1 MIARSTLSTKELFLL
16 LFLTMAATSLISG
29 QVVIFDEDF
38 NSYPDGT
45 TMGTDWD
52 ASIFGNCDG
61 DINNGTDFFWG
72 VFGGAFT
79 ISDADGLNCCDIN
92 GNAGGVFGDN
102 GSTLEIGPID
112 ISPYSSFSIDFEFNT
127 SGDFECSY
135 TDFPPFEAC
144 PEEDAVPF
152 CQGGHDQAIFSYS
165 IDGGPD
171 IVFGYWCGDMFC
183 YGEPFLCGNVT
194 GSDLTIKVTAGT
206 QSDSEEYTIDNIEVT
221 GYSNPLVTPTANSE
235 LDTAI
240 VCDGATLSLS
250 ETGGWAATWTWTSP
264 GGTNYGTQNVDIP
277 SVQSGDQG
285 WWTIEAT
292 DGSACTITDSVYVEI
307 EAAPTFT
314 VLSDIT
320 VCEGLTVD
328 LDTVVDPSNNDLTYT
343 FHSGNPPTPGNQIPQ
358 PTSFNSNTTIYV
370 LGTSSNGCS
379 SVEEVNVDVIAIP
392 VTPPISASDDTVCIG
407 EDFQLFYDFP
417 IPIPGLQFSWTGP
430 NGFSSSSEDPT
441 ISNPTLANS
450 GTYSLV
456 VSLLGCRSEAAMIDV
471 IVRAGAD
478 APTVTS
484 PQDVCVGSPI
494 ILNAQS
500 NPNATYSWT
509 GPNGF
514 SSTEQNPTV
523 TSNATFANAGTYSVT
538 ASLGGCQGGS
548 SDIIVNVLDTPSFD
562 LVVLEEIACPGDF
575 NGSISVNINGGTS
588 PFTYDWSDNTFD
600 GLSTLLGIP
609 SGSYTLNLI
618 DANGCSLEKTLF
630 LDEPD
635 PLDIVC
641 FLGQDVSGPGGM
653 DGSFIVDIIGGTPNY
668 TITYDNGNGTSG
680 TLNDATEGANT
691 ISDLP
696 SGTYTIT
703 VIDANGCEDE
713 CSVTINEPGCDLNI
727 DSIELVGE
735 ILCFGDSTGALEGF
749 ISGGSGNYIILWSSN
764 GDSIGNQLL
773 VNNLP
778 AGSYTLSVEDADN
791 PGCSRTSTFDLEQAE
806 ELQFLNCSELQGVST
821 PGAGDGIGRVIY
833 EGGSPSYNIS
843 WNGPQSGTIVP
854 SGDTLDIINLQGG
867 TYTITITDANG
878 CVDSCSFS
886 IQNGNCDLAIDLDT
900 AYFEACPNDSN
911 LVIELSVVNQTIHT
925 LFLWNGDTLN
935 TNFAQNLPKGVYTI
949 IAIDTLSNCSDQVVI
964 DRSYPDID
972 IECVVFEPPTAQ
984 GNMDGVGGLIV
995 RSIAYPYTAEIR
1007 GGMFPVIIPDIQR
1020 DTLRVNTLSPGS
1032 YQIIVTDS
1040 LGCMDSC
1047 NLIVPDPGCALDIML
1062 DTAYFSGCPSD
1073 SSGIIEMLISGG
1085 TGNIRY
1091 IWNGDTL
1098 SINSRTNLSPGDYSI
1113 VAFDEN
1119 NCRDSIE
1126 VSLNYEDSLQFE
1138 CAILTPPTAVG
1149 GRNGEGGVII
1159 RSGAYPLSVLIEG
1172 FDFTA
1177 NETGVVS
1184 DTIVFNQLDSGWYTI
1199 TLTDSLGCSD
1209 TCQFFMPDGGCP
1221 IFSLDSIVTTQLDCN
1236 QAFSGSLEAFVSGGS
1251 GNYFYDWNVDSL
1263 DGMNPISG
1271 LASGTYELTVTDL
1284 DLNCVVTGNAIIF
1297 PGPQINLD
1305 LTTETVFCAG
1315 DSAQVDIQLI
1325 GGLAPYQLD
1334 INGSVITL
1342 NQSDTTLYLNNGG
1355 DYTLIAS
1362 DSNGCSTTERFSVV
1376 ERPLAINS
1384 ITEEICR
1391 GETIEIAGVIF
1402 DGSRSRDSV
1411 ILSGMAAN
1419 GCDSIIEV
1427 NLSVEEVTLDY
1438 SVIDPNCLEDP
1449 VSQIQINNITGAGLF
1464 QVSIG
1469 GTLFDIN
1476 NIPTRIN
1483 GLNPGPTDVFALS
1496 SNLCSSDTFNVLL
1509 EEANIPIVSI
1519 AQVNP
1524 IQAGDTVLLEG
1535 MTSDSTFTEIVWT
1548 PAQSLTCDTCLSTTA
1563 YPINTTTYILRIT
1576 NDEGCEG
1583 LAEVTIIVNEQEK
1596 AVYIPNIFSPNGDGI
1611 NDFFT
1616 LYSDESVTIRRMLIF
1631 DRWGNRIFERNNLA
1645 PNVEAT
1651 GWDGTFRDRELSE
1664 GVYVYSIEI
1673 IDDMGNVD
1681 ILQGSIT
1688 LIR

>member
-1 MIARSTLSTKELFLL
+1 
-16 LFLTMAATSLISG
+16 MAATSLISG

-45 TMGTDWD
+45 TLGTNWD

-61 DINNGTDFFWG
+61 DINNGSDFFWG
-72 VFGGAFT
+72 VFSGAFT
-79 ISDADGLNCCDIN
+79 ISDADGLNCCDLN
-92 GNAGGVFGDN
+92 GNSGGSFGDN
-102 GSTLEIGPID
+102 GNTLEIGPID

-127 SGDFECSY
+127 SGDFECSF

-221 GYSNPLVTPTANSE
+221 GYSNPLITPTANSE

-250 ETGGWAATWTWTSP
+250 ETGGWASTWTWTSP
-264 GGTNYGTQNVDIP
+264 AGTTYGTQNVDIP

-292 DGSACTITDSVYVEI
+292 DGSACTISDSVYVEI
-307 EAAPTFT
+307 EAAPSFT

-320 VCEGLTVD
+320 VCEGLTLD

-343 FHSGNPPTPGNQIPQ
+343 FHSGNPPSPANQIPQ

-417 IPIPGLQFSWTGP
+417 IPIPGLQFNWTGP
-430 NGFSSSSEDPT
+430 DGFSSSSEDPT
-441 ISNPTLANS
+441 ISNPTSANS

-456 VSLLGCRSEAAMIDV
+456 VSLLGCQSEAALIDV

-478 APTVTS
+478 APTVAS

-494 ILNAQS
+494 VLNAQS
-500 NPNATYSWT
+500 NPNASYNWI

-514 SSTEQNPTV
+514 TSTEQNPTV
-523 TSNATFANAGTYSVT
+523 TSNATFADAGTYTVT

-575 NGSISVNINGGTS
+575 NGSISVTINGGTS

-600 GLSTLLGIP
+600 GLSTLLGLP

-618 DANGCSLEKTLF
+618 DANGCSLEKTLV
-630 LDEPD
+630 LEEPD

-641 FLGQDVSGPGGM
+641 FLGQDVSAPGGM
-653 DGSFIVDIIGGTPNY
+653 DGSFIVDIIGGTANY
-668 TITYDNGNGTSG
+668 SITYDNGNGTSG
-680 TLNDATEGANT
+680 TLNDATAGANT

-713 CSVTINEPGCDLNI
+713 CSVTINEPGCDLRI
-727 DSIELVGE
+727 DTIIAVSD
-735 ILCFGDSTGALEGF
+735 ILCFGDSTGSLEAT
-749 ISGGSGNYIILWSSN
+749 ISGGSGNFTFLWSLN
-764 GDSIGNQLL
+764 GDSVGNAILL
-773 VNNLP
+773 P
-778 AGSYTLSVEDADN
+778 DIPSGTYTLTVGDLDN
-791 PGCSRTSTFDLEQAE
+791 PGCTQAATFDLDQP
-806 ELQFLNCSELQGVST
+806 ELLQLLDCSQLQGVSS

-833 EGGSPSYNIS
+833 EGGIPPYNIS
-843 WNGPQSGTIVP
+843 WSGPQSGTISRSV
-854 SGDTLDIINLQGG
+854 DTLDIVNLNAGE
-867 TYTITITDANG
+867 YSVTIMDANG
-878 CVDSCSFS
+878 CVDSCIFT
-886 IQNGNCDLAIDLDT
+886 IQDGNCDLSVTLDN
-900 AYFEACPNDSN
+900 AFFESCPNDSS
-911 LVIELSVVNQTIHT
+911 LTIEVSLTNGTPNTI
-925 LFLWNGDTLN
+925 FIWNNDSLN
-935 TNFAQNLPKGVYTI
+935 TASRQNLPKGIYI
-949 IAIDTLSNCSDQVVI
+949 IQAVDTLTNCSDQIIV
-964 DRSYPDID
+964 DRSYPELE
-972 IECVVFEPPTAQ
+972 IECVVFESPSGQ
-984 GNMDGVGGLIV
+984 GSMDGIGGLIV
-995 RSIAYPYTAEIR
+995 NSIAYPYTAEVR
-1007 GGMFPVIIPDIQR
+1007 GGMFPVIIPDIRR
-1020 DTLRVNTLSPGS
+1020 DTLRVNTLNPGT

-1047 NLIVPDPGCALDIML
+1047 TIIIPDPGCDLMLSLDS
-1062 DTAYFSGCPSD
+1062 AYFVGCPAD
-1073 SSGIIEMLISGG
+1073 SAGMIETSISGG
-1085 TGNIRY
+1085 SGMITY
-1091 IWNGDTL
+1091 LWNGDTL
-1098 SINSRTNLSPGDYSI
+1098 NMNSRNNLVPGAYSI

-1119 NCRDSIE
+1119 DCRDTLQ
-1126 VSLNYEDSLQFE
+1126 VSLDYEDSLNFE
-1138 CAILTPPTAVG
+1138 CFVFAPPTAVG
-1149 GRNGEGGVII
+1149 GTNGEGGVII
-1159 RSGAYPLSVLIEG
+1159 NSAAYPVTVNIEG
-1172 FDFTA
+1172 VDFNGNQMA
-1177 NETGVVS
+1177 LSN
-1184 DTIVFNQLDSGWYTI
+1184 DTLLFNQLDSGWYTI

-1221 IFSLDSIVTTQLDCN
+1221 IFSLDSIVVDQLDCN
-1236 QAFSGSLEAFVSGGS
+1236 QAFSGALEAFVSGGS
-1251 GNYFYDWNVDSL
+1251 GNYFYDWNIDSL
-1263 DGMNPISG
+1263 DGMNPLTG
-1271 LASGTYELTVTDL
+1271 LSSGTYELTVTDL
-1284 DLNCVVTGNAIIF
+1284 DLNCIVTGNAIIF
-1297 PGPQINLD
+1297 PAPELNLNISV
-1305 LTTETVFCAG
+1305 ENEICAG
-1315 DSAQVDIQLI
+1315 DSTTVVIEII
-1325 GGLAPYQLD
+1325 GGLTPYQIDLGAFSFQMS
-1334 INGSVITL
+1334 N
-1342 NQSDTTLYLNNGG
+1342 SDTTLSLDAAG
-1355 DYTLIAS
+1355 DYTLTVS
-1362 DSNGCSTTERFSVV
+1362 DQNGCNATQDFR
-1376 ERPLAINS
+1376 INVLPPS
-1384 ITEEICR
+1384 FTRISEEICE

-1402 DGSRSRDSV
+1402 DGSRMRDTV
-1411 ILSGMAAN
+1411 VLSGMANN

-1427 NLSVEEVTLDY
+1427 NLTVEEVNLDY

-1449 VSQIQINNITGAGLF
+1449 VSQIQINDISGAGLF
-1464 QVSIG
+1464 QLSIG
-1469 GTLFDIN
+1469 GEVFDIN
-1476 NIPTRIN
+1476 SIPTTIN
-1483 GLNPGPTDVFALS
+1483 GLNSGLTEIFALS

-1524 IQAGDTVLLEG
+1524 IQVGDTVLLEG
-1535 MTSDSTFTEIVWT
+1535 MSSDSTLTEIVWS
-1548 PAQSLTCDTCLSTTA
+1548 PAQSLTCDTCLSTPA
-1563 YPINTTTYILRIT
+1563 FPINTTTYILRIT
-1576 NDEGCEG
+1576 NEEGCEG

-1596 AVYIPNIFSPNGDGI
+1596 AVYIPNVFSPNGDGI